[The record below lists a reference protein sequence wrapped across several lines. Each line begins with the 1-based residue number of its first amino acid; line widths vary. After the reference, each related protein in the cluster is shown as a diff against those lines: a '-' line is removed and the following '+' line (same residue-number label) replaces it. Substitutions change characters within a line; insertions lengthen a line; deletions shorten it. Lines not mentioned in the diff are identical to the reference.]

1 MNIFSPKTVS
11 TWIHDLFCITWDT
24 KQQENE
30 VPHMLSLFLFPG
42 HLSEVFFKSDWEN
55 IMKDLQNLAK
65 QHPPMCLL
73 SPFPV
78 LTQDPPAIPRSAPW
92 CDGTWNLRQG
102 WEFSLNSK
110 YINGNDYGPPGSV
123 HLWLGEHPA
132 QHGKALLLQLGLP
145 ASPSSLLLSSCHCLG
160 FQRSSF
166 DKCFSL
172 VWTGLLGEWYL
183 SRLRFR
189 MSSKQAVLI

>member
-1 MNIFSPKTVS
+1 MDPGSVLHNLRYQAAGEWGAPHVVTIPVSRSPFRNI
-11 TWIHDLFCITWDT
+11 
-24 KQQENE
+24 
-30 VPHMLSLFLFPG
+30 
-42 HLSEVFFKSDWEN
+42 FKSDWEN
-55 IMKDLQNLAK
+55 IVKDLQNLAK

-110 YINGNDYGPPGSV
+110 YIDGNDYGPPGSV

-132 QHGKALLLQLGLP
+132 QHSKALLLQLGLP

-166 DKCFSL
+166 DKCFPLSL